1 MRALAII
8 LSLWLFV
15 PQPAGQVVTV
25 EIRATHGAIGDVFAM
40 EGENDNDT
48 PACSV
53 GRQARTC
60 RVTAGPLTAI
70 SITWTPEAPRCGR
83 QPRLV
88 ATVDGAVALDE
99 VAPLPAGMRCAYLPA
114 VVMP

>member
-1 MRALAII
+1 MRALAIL

-25 EIRATHGAIGDVFAM
+25 EIRAEHGAIGDVLAI
-40 EGENDNDT
+40 EGDGPGET
-48 PACSV
+48 PTCSV
-53 GRQARTC
+53 GRPARTC

-70 SITWTPEAPRCGR
+70 SITWAPEVARCGR

-88 ATVDGAVALDE
+88 ATVGAAVVVEE
-99 VAPLPAGMRCAYLPA
+99 VVPLPAGMRCAYLPA
-114 VVMP
+114 VGVP